1 MWSLKKKIVSCML
14 AVMCVMPWL
23 NISTCESAEVLNW
36 KVGDETVTVPAEVLS
51 LLLDAEQAQAN
62 GDYLTE
68 LKYVEEGV
76 ERFPNEAIFYYMRAA
91 LYPMPEVGKKEKV
104 MENLDKAI
112 ELNPDF
118 IRAYYYRGEQYIYRM
133 EYDKAVADFTRT
145 IALQPDS
152 VYSYYMR
159 ACAYYKKK
167 EIDNTIADYSKVIEL
182 APERSDFERFERAR
196 LYFTQGKYDDAILDC
211 NVLIQNNKEM
221 RGARGKGDN
230 SDVKGVRMLIGPYG
244 LYYSAN
250 DYDEEHKD
258 YNRRFLD
265 SRSSLSKVYILR
277 GKNYYA
283 QGKYREALADGKE
296 VIAQNPK
303 SKAAKELI
311 EKAEAALK
319 NK

>member
-1 MWSLKKKIVSCML
+1 MKKKIL
-14 AVMCVMPWL
+14 ACVLAGMCFMPWVRG
-23 NISTCESAEVLNW
+23 SVCESAEVLNW
-36 KVGDETVTVPAEVLS
+36 QVGDETVKVPAEVLS
-51 LLLDAEQAQAN
+51 LLLNANQAQAN

-68 LKYVEEGV
+68 LGYIEDGV
-76 ERFPNEAIFYYMRAA
+76 ERFPNEAIFYYMRAT
-91 LYPMPEVGKKEKV
+91 LYPLPEVDKKEKV

-118 IRAYYYRGEQYIYRM
+118 IRAYYYRGELYIYRT
-133 EYDKAVADFTRT
+133 EYDKAVADFTKT
-145 IALQPDS
+145 IQLHPES

-182 APERSDFERFERAR
+182 SPDSSDFERFERAR
-196 LYFTQGKYDDAILDC
+196 LYFTQGKYNLAIQDC
-211 NVLIQNNKEM
+211 NVLIQNNKEK
-221 RGARGKGDN
+221 RGIGEQGDN
-230 SDVKGVRMLIGPYG
+230 SDKKGVMMLAGPYG

-250 DYDEEHKD
+250 DYDEDHKN
-258 YNRRFLD
+258 YNKRFLN
-265 SRSSLSKVYILR
+265 SRSRLSEVYILR
-277 GKNYYA
+277 GKSYYA
-283 QGKYREALADGKE
+283 QGKFREALADGKE
-296 VIAQNPK
+296 VIAQKPK

>member
-1 MWSLKKKIVSCML
+1 MGNLKKKIVSCML
-14 AVMCVMPWL
+14 AVMCFVPWL
-23 NISTCESAEVLNW
+23 NVSTCESAEVLNW
-36 KVGDETVTVPAEVLS
+36 KVGDESVKVPAEVLV
-51 LLLDAEQAQAN
+51 LLLNAAQAQADN
-62 GDYLTE
+62 DHLTE
-68 LKYVEEGV
+68 LDYVEEGV
-76 ERFPNEAIFYYMRAA
+76 ERFPNEAIFYYMRAG
-91 LYPMPEVGKKEKV
+91 LYPLPGIDKKEKV

-118 IRAYYYRGEQYIYRM
+118 IRAYYYRGERYIYTK
-133 EYDKAVADFTRT
+133 EYDKALADFNKA
-145 IALQPDS
+145 IELKPDS

-159 ACAYYKKK
+159 ACVYHKMK
-167 EIDNTIADYSKVIEL
+167 EYDSAITDYSKVIEL
-182 APERSDFERFERAR
+182 APDRSDFERFERAR
-196 LYFTQGKYDDAILDC
+196 LYFTQGKYDDAIRDC
-211 NVLIQNNKEM
+211 NVLIQNNKET
-221 RGARGKGDN
+221 RGSREENN

-244 LYYSAN
+244 LYYSTD

-296 VIAQNPK
+296 VIAQKPK

-311 EKAEAALK
+311 EKSEAALK